1 MGLPELAV
9 SRKVTMTM
17 FIVAALIFGVIG
29 LNRLGLEL
37 LPDLNIPMMTI
48 ATVYPLANPETVEIQ
63 ITNPIEQAMAK
74 IPNVRKLESISTEN
88 ISVVMVQFNWGTDLI
103 KMVDQVRISLDQLS
117 YQLPEESSK
126 PVIML
131 VDPNQTPLMLLGVSA
146 DVEPGELAR
155 LVEEFLPALE
165 RIPGVAA
172 VSVSGGLQEEI
183 KVTYY
188 PEKLQQYGLTV
199 DQLKLL
205 LQAQNVVLPIGAIER
220 DDTRYLATV
229 GNRYKTIDDLQNMI
243 LGELD
248 ADPAL
253 NQGIGLL
260 VPKMLRLHHV
270 ADVELGYKP
279 VTGFSRVD
287 NHPAMIISIYK
298 QAGSNTVEV
307 ATAIHEALERIQQA
321 SEEQLSFAVLQ
332 DQSFFIRE
340 SMSWLSSSLV
350 EGALLAVIVLLVF
363 LRSIASIACIAVAI
377 PLSILITFFLMYLSG
392 YTLNLMTLGGIALGV
407 GMLVDNA
414 IVVLEN
420 IYRHLQLGKGLKE
433 AVVQGTTQVAS
444 AITSSTL
451 TTLVIFV
458 PVVFLGGL
466 TGELFR
472 ELGITISYA
481 LLASLLVALTI
492 IPMLASQFIRA
503 NKRGQRYTRKQLD
516 KLNDLYRS
524 ALQWTLNHKSLII
537 GLVIVLLLGS
547 SLVLL
552 YLDVEFLPPMDQS
565 MINVNIELPPGHT
578 LADTNELVL
587 QVEEALRTI
596 PEVESIASLVGSWAD
611 DLLAPARGASINT
624 AKLTVILKEKEQRTR
639 SAAQIAEEMKAVLA
653 PFTTARFEVI
663 HDIVGASMGTKQ
675 AITLNISGPDF
686 SLLTELTREIQQR
699 LKATPGFGNIVS
711 SLDKAQP
718 ELFFE
723 VNPFRALSGGLTA
736 THIALAMR
744 DAVGGAETTTLQV
757 GGRSLPVVLRP
768 NYDPTTDFDAFTKH
782 RIPSALDLG
791 NGQSYVY
798 FDRVTTLTETTS
810 TLDIHHTDRVRA
822 ATITTALE
830 GIGMRQALK
839 LVDEVVADLN
849 LPPGYAIEY
858 GGSWEMIRESL
869 DELFLALALSVILVY
884 MVMAAQFEA
893 FVHPLIIM
901 LTVPLGAIGS
911 FLGLAISGSRIGVPS
926 MLGLIILV
934 GVAVNNG
941 IVLIDHINSLRR
953 KESYSLTDSVIQG
966 SANRLRAVLMTT
978 LTTVLA
984 LLPLSLGIGSGAEVL
999 KPLAVT
1005 FSSGLFISTLM
1016 TLFVIPTVY
1025 HLVEGGLAKGRARS
1039 EQQGG
1044 TINVVEN

>member
-146 DVEPGELAR
+146 NVEPGELAR

-611 DLLAPARGASINT
+611 DLLAAARGASINT

-941 IVLIDHINSLRR
+941 IVLIDHINYLRR

>member
-1 MGLPELAV
+1 
-9 SRKVTMTM
+9 MTM

-146 DVEPGELAR
+146 NVEPGELAR

-611 DLLAPARGASINT
+611 DLLAAARGASINT

-941 IVLIDHINSLRR
+941 IVLIDHINYLRR

>member
-103 KMVDQVRISLDQLS
+103 KMVDQVRISLDRLS

-611 DLLAPARGASINT
+611 DLLAAARGASINT

>member
-1 MGLPELAV
+1 M
-9 SRKVTMTM
+9 
-17 FIVAALIFGVIG
+17 
-29 LNRLGLEL
+29 
-37 LPDLNIPMMTI
+37 
-48 ATVYPLANPETVEIQ
+48 
-63 ITNPIEQAMAK
+63 
-74 IPNVRKLESISTEN
+74 
-88 ISVVMVQFNWGTDLI
+88 
-103 KMVDQVRISLDQLS
+103 
-117 YQLPEESSK
+117 
-126 PVIML
+126 
-131 VDPNQTPLMLLGVSA
+131 
-146 DVEPGELAR
+146 
-155 LVEEFLPALE
+155 
-165 RIPGVAA
+165 
-172 VSVSGGLQEEI
+172 
-183 KVTYY
+183 
-188 PEKLQQYGLTV
+188 
-199 DQLKLL
+199 
-205 LQAQNVVLPIGAIER
+205 
-220 DDTRYLATV
+220 
-229 GNRYKTIDDLQNMI
+229 
-243 LGELD
+243 
-248 ADPAL
+248 
-253 NQGIGLL
+253 
-260 VPKMLRLHHV
+260 
-270 ADVELGYKP
+270 
-279 VTGFSRVD
+279 
-287 NHPAMIISIYK
+287 
-298 QAGSNTVEV
+298 
-307 ATAIHEALERIQQA
+307 
-321 SEEQLSFAVLQ
+321 
-332 DQSFFIRE
+332 
-340 SMSWLSSSLV
+340 
-350 EGALLAVIVLLVF
+350 
-363 LRSIASIACIAVAI
+363 
-377 PLSILITFFLMYLSG
+377 
-392 YTLNLMTLGGIALGV
+392 
-407 GMLVDNA
+407 
-414 IVVLEN
+414 
-420 IYRHLQLGKGLKE
+420 
-433 AVVQGTTQVAS
+433 
-444 AITSSTL
+444 
-451 TTLVIFV
+451 VIFV

-611 DLLAPARGASINT
+611 DLLAAARGASINT

-941 IVLIDHINSLRR
+941 IVLIDHINYLRR

>member
-611 DLLAPARGASINT
+611 DLLAAARGASINT

-858 GGSWEMIRESL
+858 GDSWEMIRESL

>member
-611 DLLAPARGASINT
+611 DLLAAARGASINT